1 MKQYNIHTIPPVHT
15 SIMEYYRIIHANSP
29 VNALVW
35 LRGIYE
41 AIKSLKTMPTR
52 CGRIREQAAFDKEF
66 RELLHHSHRIIF
78 TVDEEN
84 AIVRVLE
91 LRHAAQDDWSAGER

>member
-1 MKQYNIHTIPPVHT
+1 MKHYEVHTIPSVHR
-15 SIMEYYRIIHANSP
+15 SIMEYYKIINANSP
-29 VNALVW
+29 GNALGW

-52 CGRIREQAAFDKEF
+52 CGCIREQSAFDEEF
-66 RELLHHSHRIIF
+66 REILHHSHRIIF

-84 AIVRVLE
+84 AIVEVLD
-91 LRHAAQDDWSAGER
+91 LRHAAQDDWKAGVL